1 MRFLVDEC
9 TGLKVAAWL
18 RQQQQDVFSVYEQLR
33 GASDDAILTKAHDEN
48 WILITNDSDFGEK
61 IYRERKPH
69 KGIIFLRLEDER
81 AVNKIAVLKR
91 LLEQYSDSLSNQFVV
106 VTETKVRF
114 AKATSL
120 DLEAAYRPM
129 AQDEAREAEAL
140 EFSETTFSD
149 VAEEDGIE

>member
-9 TGLKVAAWL
+9 TGPKVAAWL
-18 RQQQQDVFSVYEQLR
+18 REQYEVFSVYEQLR
-33 GASDDAILTKAHDEN
+33 GASDDVILKKAHDEN

-61 IYRERKPH
+61 IYRERKLH

-91 LLEQYSDSLSNQFVV
+91 LLEQYSGNLPNQFVV

-114 AKATSL
+114 AKATI
-120 DLEAAYRPM
+120 
-129 AQDEAREAEAL
+129 
-140 EFSETTFSD
+140 SD
-149 VAEEDGIE
+149 VAEEDRIE